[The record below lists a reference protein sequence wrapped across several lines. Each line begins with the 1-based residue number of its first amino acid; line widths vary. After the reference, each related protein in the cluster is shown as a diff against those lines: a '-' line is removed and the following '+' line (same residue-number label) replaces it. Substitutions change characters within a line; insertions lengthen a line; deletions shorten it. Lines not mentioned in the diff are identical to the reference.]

1 MSARRP
7 DWAWGLWLLVG
18 VPLFLFLFGVPAH
31 LLANSSGL
39 WAQLSTEASRQAM
52 IVSLWTT
59 TLTLILVV
67 IFGTPLAYAVAR
79 GRFPLRRLVDAL
91 IDLPLVLPPA
101 AAGIGLLL
109 FFGKTGFP
117 GGWLNEHGLGT
128 AFTPTAV
135 VLSQLFVAS
144 PFYVRAAIVAFS
156 GMDHEVEQSAGLDG
170 ARRLTIFHKI
180 TLPLVRKGLSAGA
193 ATCWA
198 RAMGEFGATLLFAGN
213 FEGRTQTM
221 PLAIYAGFE
230 SDLNSAIAMSCVL
243 LIVALIVLFLAKLAD
258 R

>member
-1 MSARRP
+1 MTKRS
-7 DWAWGLWLLVG
+7 DWAWGCWLLLG
-18 VPLFLFLFGVPAH
+18 VPLFLFLFGVPAN
-31 LLANSSGL
+31 LIANSSGL
-39 WAQLSTEASRQAM
+39 WAQLSTETSREAM
-52 IVSLWTT
+52 ILSLWTT
-59 TLTLILVV
+59 AVTLILVV
-67 IFGTPLAYAVAR
+67 AFGTPLAFAVAR
-79 GRFPLRRLVDAL
+79 GRFPLRRLIDAF

-117 GGWLNEHGLGT
+117 GIWLDSHGLSF
-128 AFTPTAV
+128 AFTPIAV
-135 VLSQLFVAS
+135 ILSQLFVAS
-144 PFYVRAAIVAFS
+144 PFYVRAAVVAFT
-156 GMDHEVEQSAGLDG
+156 GVDKQIEQSAGLDG
-170 ARRLTIFHKI
+170 ASRMTVFNKV
-180 TLPLVRKGLSAGA
+180 TVPLVRKGLYAGA

-230 SDLNSAIAMSCVL
+230 SDLGSAIAMSCVL
-243 LIVALIVLFLAKLAD
+243 LVVALIVLVLAKLAD